1 MSLQETITNTL
12 VKRIKNDKIMSQAE
26 LARVLGISEAAVS
39 RWLNG
44 TGLIKLEY
52 VIPICDALK
61 ITPNELFNYDIN
73 LENRELLDIL
83 DKNPKLKAYVLSMK
97 DE

>member
-1 MSLQETITNTL
+1 MTLQETITQIL
-12 VKRIKNDKIMSQAE
+12 VKRVKNDKIMSQAE
-26 LARVLGISEAAVS
+26 LARTLDVSEAAVS

-52 VIPICDALK
+52 VLPICEALK
-61 ITPNELFNYDIN
+61 ISPNELFNFEAK
-73 LENRELLDIL
+73 LEDRELLDIL
-83 DKNPKLKAYVLSMK
+83 NQNPKLKNYVLSMK

>member
-1 MSLQETITNTL
+1 MSLQEIITNVL
-12 VKRIKNDKIMSQAE
+12 VKRIKTDKIMSQAE
-26 LARVLGISEAAVS
+26 LARVLGVSEAAVS

-44 TGLIKLEY
+44 TGLIKLDY
-52 VIPICDALK
+52 VVPICEALK

-73 LENRELLDIL
+73 LEERELLDIL
-83 DKNPKLKAYVLSMK
+83 DKNPKLKNYVLSMK

>member
-12 VKRIKNDKIMSQAE
+12 VKRIKTDKVMTQAE

-52 VIPICDALK
+52 VIPICDTLK

>member
-1 MSLQETITNTL
+1 MTLQETITQIL
-12 VKRIKNDKIMSQAE
+12 VKRVKNDKIMSQAE
-26 LARVLGISEAAVS
+26 LARTLDVSEAAVS

-52 VIPICDALK
+52 VLPICEALK
-61 ITPNELFNYDIN
+61 ISPNELFNFETK
-73 LENRELLDIL
+73 LEDRELLDIL
-83 DKNPKLKAYVLSMK
+83 NKNPKLKNYVLSMK